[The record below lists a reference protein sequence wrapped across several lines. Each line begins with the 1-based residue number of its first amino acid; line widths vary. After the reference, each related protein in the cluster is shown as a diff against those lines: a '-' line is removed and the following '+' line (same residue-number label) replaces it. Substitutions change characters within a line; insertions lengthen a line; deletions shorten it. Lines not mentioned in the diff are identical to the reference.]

1 MDVVLVNPMD
11 ETQVST
17 KLGLKVPPLNL
28 MYLAAALEKD
38 SAEVNIIDDDLK
50 QKGPNKLANE
60 ISKLDP
66 NVVGITATTAS
77 INTALNYIDGI
88 KKNLPNVLTVVGGS
102 HATFLPEDTL
112 KECKGLD
119 VVVIGEGEETIV
131 DLTNNY
137 IKNGFKN
144 LNEVKGIAYKNNGVI
159 KRSESRELIKNLDE
173 IPFPARHLLPFES
186 YGTSEDE
193 SGGVITSRGCVFNCG
208 YCSSSLIMGKKFR
221 GRSPSNVV
229 DELEELVNKYK
240 IRDIAFLDDTFMLNK
255 RRAQSIA
262 NAIKERGLDISFVA
276 SSRVDKVDKKLLESL
291 KQSGMATLYYGV
303 ESGSQRILNLMRKG
317 ITLKQAENAVKTAK
331 NVGVDILTSFIL
343 GYPGETPDE
352 MDKTIKFAIKLDA
365 DYSQFSVLTPFPG
378 TPVYYELKSKNLLD
392 TEHWNRYTVIHP
404 VIKYEKLGLSKKII
418 EKKLAKAYLKFYTRP
433 KYILKHPHMLKV
445 FLETVYRSFII
456 PKFNIGVPKGW
467 YRNLRN
473 TKEN

>member
-11 ETQVST
+11 ETEVST

-50 QKGPNKLANE
+50 QKGPDKLANE

-77 INTALNYIDGI
+77 VNTALNYIDSI

-144 LNEVKGIAYKNNGVI
+144 LNEVKGIAYKNNGAI

-240 IRDIAFLDDTFMLNK
+240 IQDIAFLDDTFMLNK

-303 ESGSQRILNLMRKG
+303 ESGSQRILNLMKKG

-418 EKKLAKAYLKFYTRP
+418 ERKLAKAYLKFYTRP
-433 KYILKHPHMLKV
+433 KYILKHPHMLNV

>member
-28 MYLAAALEKD
+28 IYLAAALEKD

>member
-303 ESGSQRILNLMRKG
+303 ESGSQRILNLMKKG

>member
-445 FLETVYRSFII
+445 FLETVYRSF
-456 PKFNIGVPKGW
+456 KK
-467 YRNLRN
+467 NL
-473 TKEN
+473 

>member
-1 MDVVLVNPMD
+1 MDVILVNPMD

-77 INTALNYIDGI
+77 INTALNYIDSI

-229 DELEELVNKYK
+229 DELEELANKYK

-303 ESGSQRILNLMRKG
+303 ESGSQRILNLMKKG

>member
-1 MDVVLVNPMD
+1 MDVILVNPMD

-50 QKGPNKLANE
+50 QKGPDKLANE

-77 INTALNYIDGI
+77 INTALNYIDSI

-229 DELEELVNKYK
+229 DELEELANKYK